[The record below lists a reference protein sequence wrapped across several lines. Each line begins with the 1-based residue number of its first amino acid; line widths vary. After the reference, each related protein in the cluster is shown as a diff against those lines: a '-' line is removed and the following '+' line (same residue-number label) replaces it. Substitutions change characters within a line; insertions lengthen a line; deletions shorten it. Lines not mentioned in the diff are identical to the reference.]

1 MSAINTYNTL
11 VDTIESLE
19 RRIKKHEEILRKIEK
34 LVKDCTGARISEGVS
49 QTLKET
55 IEQAYK

>member
-1 MSAINTYNTL
+1 MCLNTYQNL
-11 VDTIESLE
+11 LDTIESLE
-19 RRIKKHEEILRKIEK
+19 RRIKKHDEILRKIEK

>member
-1 MSAINTYNTL
+1 MCLNTYQNL
-11 VDTIESLE
+11 LDTIESLE

-55 IEQAYK
+55 IKQAYK

>member
-1 MSAINTYNTL
+1 MCLNTYQNL
-11 VDTIESLE
+11 LDTIESLE
-19 RRIKKHEEILRKIEK
+19 RRIKKHDEILRKIDK

-55 IEQAYK
+55 IKQAYK

>member
-1 MSAINTYNTL
+1 MCINTYQNL
-11 VDTIESLE
+11 LDTIESLE
-19 RRIKKHEEILRKIEK
+19 RRIKKHDEILRKIEK

-55 IEQAYK
+55 IKQAYK

>member
-1 MSAINTYNTL
+1 MCINTYQNL
-11 VDTIESLE
+11 IDTIESLE
-19 RRIKKHEEILRKIEK
+19 RRIKKHDEILRKIEK

-55 IEQAYK
+55 IKQAYK

>member
-1 MSAINTYNTL
+1 MCLNTYQNL
-11 VDTIESLE
+11 LDTIESLE

-34 LVKDCTGARISEGVS
+34 LVKDCTGVRISEGVS

-55 IEQAYK
+55 IKQAYK

>member
-1 MSAINTYNTL
+1 MCLNTYQNL
-11 VDTIESLE
+11 LDTIESLE
-19 RRIKKHEEILRKIEK
+19 RRIKKHDEILRKIEK

-55 IEQAYK
+55 IKQAYK

>member
-1 MSAINTYNTL
+1 MCINTYQNL
-11 VDTIESLE
+11 LDTIESLE

-55 IEQAYK
+55 IKQVYK